1 MQEKMNKEERTE
13 RRHNQIIAAARL
25 CFRRAGFHGAGMA
38 EIAKHAEL
46 SVGQIYR
53 YFANKDAII
62 EAIVRDITQ
71 QKLQFMLLGASHE
84 HHTALAAQVLSLRK
98 PPDLTPRM
106 EDDHALMLEVTAE
119 ATRNPRVAE
128 ILQEADSRLFQ
139 QACTLMA
146 RDYPHFTTDQIAARV
161 EVMAT
166 LCEGTAFR
174 SVLQTSASPERLH
187 HLYQQLLQLMFSDN
201 ENDE

>member
-13 RRHNQIIAAARL
+13 YRRNQIIAAARI
-25 CFRRAGFHGAGMA
+25 CFRRSGFHGAGMT

-53 YFANKDAII
+53 YFTNKDAVI
-62 EAIVRDITQ
+62 EAIVRDITH
-71 QKLQFMLLGASHE
+71 QKLQFMLLGASHV
-84 HHTALAAQVLSLRK
+84 HPAAMAAKALSLRK

-106 EDDHALMLEVTAE
+106 EEDHALMLEVTAE

-128 ILQEADSRLFQ
+128 ILQEADSRLFP

-146 RDYPHFTTDQIAARV
+146 RDFPHFTPEQIAARV

-174 SVLQTSASPERLH
+174 SVLQTPASPELLH
-187 HLYQQLLQLMFSDN
+187 HLYQQLLQLTFSDN